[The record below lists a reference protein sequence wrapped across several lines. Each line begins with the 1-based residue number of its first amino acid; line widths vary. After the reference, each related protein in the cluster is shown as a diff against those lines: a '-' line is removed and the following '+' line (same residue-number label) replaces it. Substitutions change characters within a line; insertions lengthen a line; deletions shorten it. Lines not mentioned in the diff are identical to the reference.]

1 MVIDAFGKQKY
12 IASKSISTMKFL
24 LIAVPFLVLS
34 NLLNA
39 QTFEDEVKEFQRELN
54 VSYLD
59 PQESPLPSKVRKKFK
74 GHDFYPIDEQF
85 NVTATLIRMVA
96 PEFIQ
101 MKTSTSRIPTYEK
114 YGVATFEIDGVQ
126 YNLTIYM
133 DRGLQE
139 KEEYKDYLFLPFTD
153 LTNGIETYSG
163 GRYIDLRVPAGD
175 TIVIDFNKAYNP
187 YCAYSPNYSCPVP
200 PAENNLDVAI
210 PAGVKLSDKH

>member
-1 MVIDAFGKQKY
+1 MKILLTANPLLVI
-12 IASKSISTMKFL
+12 
-24 LIAVPFLVLS
+24 S
-34 NLLNA
+34 NLLIG

-59 PQESPLPSKVRKKFK
+59 PQESPLPAKARKKFK

-85 NVTATLIRMVA
+85 KVTATLNRMVT
-96 PEFIQ
+96 PVMIQ
-101 MKTSTSRIPTYEK
+101 MKTSTTRIPTFEK

-126 YNLTIYM
+126 YNLTIYL

-163 GRYIDLRVPAGD
+163 GRYIDMRIPPSGD

-187 YCAYSPNYSCPVP
+187 YCAYSPLYSCPVP
-200 PAENNLDVAI
+200 PSENNLNVAI
-210 PAGVKLSDKH
+210 AAGVKLSGKH